1 MRTVLE
7 CAEYFNRDIN
17 WTVGGD
23 DTQYYI
29 EKIGD
34 EVIIAFL
41 GSNSKAD
48 WKNNFSF
55 WKRPYKDMEI
65 PFYCHGG
72 FLKCWKLVRD
82 EIEQKVLDLNP
93 KYITVT
99 GHSYGGAMATFC
111 IEDMWYLFP
120 ELRSKMQC
128 ITFGS
133 PRILGLWNYKKIKDR
148 WASQRLFTNGS
159 DIVTC
164 LPFNCMFFRHVK
176 DQIHIGK
183 IRNIFDFF
191 NPIKFHSIT
200 GYIDTLKNC
209 N

>member
-41 GSNSKAD
+41 GSNSNTD

-72 FLKCWKLVRD
+72 FLKCWKLIRD

-191 NPIKFHSIT
+191 KPDKFHNIT